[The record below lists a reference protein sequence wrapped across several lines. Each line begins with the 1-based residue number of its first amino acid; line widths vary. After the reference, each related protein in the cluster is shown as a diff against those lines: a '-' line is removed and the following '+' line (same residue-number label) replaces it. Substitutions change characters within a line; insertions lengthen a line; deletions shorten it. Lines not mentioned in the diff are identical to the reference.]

1 MLGELV
7 VRLLFTGVLGRLPM
21 LGELG
26 RLLFICVLG
35 RLPMLGVLGRLLTL

>member
-21 LGELG
+21 LG
-26 RLLFICVLG
+26 
-35 RLPMLGVLGRLLTL
+35 VLGRLLTL